1 LAGLAGTD
9 EFHRLLAS
17 TALTYLDHGGRV
29 DATALALHVHP
40 NTVKHRLRR
49 LGELT
54 GFSPPEGSL
63 AEALRWRWA
72 VDTWL
77 RSTAV
82 WSTPEAASSPQGSR
96 RANHSPT

>member
-1 LAGLAGTD
+1 
-9 EFHRLLAS
+9 
-17 TALTYLDHGGRV
+17 
-29 DATALALHVHP
+29 VHP

-54 GFSPPEGSL
+54 GFTPPEGSL

-77 RSTAV
+77 RSTGA
-82 WSTPEAASSPQGSR
+82 WSTPEAASPSQFSR
-96 RANHSPT
+96 RVGSHLGNTSSHSPT